1 MDLVDATAQALRR
14 HLPFSGMEAGAVRRL
29 AAQLRLAYVPRE
41 GEVLAEG
48 ADVDRL
54 WIVKQGVVRGEPA
67 PELRGE
73 KLVGVTHGA
82 GEMFPIG
89 AAVGRRPSAYRYV
102 AASDLFA
109 WELPLAAFHE
119 AVAASPELQQFCTG
133 HLAALL
139 DNARRAMRG
148 RAAETLSDEGRM
160 LQPLQRFARADVVH
174 CPPATPIGEVLR
186 RMSDLRVGSMIV
198 TDEAGRP
205 AGIFTLPDV
214 LSRVALRAPDLSGP
228 ISSVMTPSPIVLPL
242 EAPLHAAALAMA
254 RHRIRHVILVDGAG
268 KLAGVVSER
277 DLFSL
282 QRVGLRRTADRV
294 REARHREELAEAAG
308 DVRTL
313 AGVLLAQSAGAEQVM
328 QIIGALN
335 DAIVERATEV
345 AASRAGLAGAWC
357 WIALGSE
364 GRGEQTLA
372 TDQDNALILA
382 DPADK
387 PAALAF
393 ANEVNETLAACGFPL
408 CPGDIMARNPKW
420 CLTLEEWLAAFQG
433 WIRHPHP
440 EALLQ
445 AAIFFDLRPLA
456 GDAELGLRLVRGLH
470 ERIAGQ
476 DAFLRAMA
484 ANAAQVKVPLGL
496 LGDFDTEATASGRQA
511 VDLKKFGVRPFVDA
525 ARLWSL
531 AHGIAHTSTAERL
544 RGAVRAGVLP
554 EDEGHAAVEG
564 FFFVQALRLRHQQ
577 FDRPPPGE
585 GNFVEPEA
593 LNALDRRVLKEVFR
607 VSAKLAARLRLDYA
621 L

>member
-1 MDLVDATAQALRR
+1 MNLVESTAEALRR
-14 HLPFSGMEAGAVRRL
+14 HLPFSAMAAETVRRL
-29 AAQLRLAYVPRE
+29 ASRLQLAYVAK
-41 GEVLAEG
+41 GAEVLAEG
-48 ADVDRL
+48 AEVDRL
-54 WIVKQGVVRGEPA
+54 RIIKQGVVRGEPA

-73 KLVGVTHGA
+73 KLVGVTHGP

-102 AASDLFA
+102 AVSDVFA
-109 WELPLAAFHE
+109 WELPLEAFQE
-119 AVAASPELQQFCTG
+119 AFAASPELQQFCTG

-139 DNARRAMRG
+139 DTARRAMRG
-148 RAAETLSDEGRM
+148 RAAESLSDEGRM
-160 LQPLQRFARADVVH
+160 LQPLQRFARPGVVH
-174 CPPATPIGEVLR
+174 CAPDTPLRTVLETMATQRI
-186 RMSDLRVGSMIV
+186 GSMVV
-198 TDEAGRP
+198 TEGGRP
-205 AGIFTLPDV
+205 VGIFTLPDV
-214 LSRVALRAPDLSGP
+214 LTRVTLPGADLEAPVSR
-228 ISSVMTPSPIVLPL
+228 VMTPSPVMLPL
-242 EAPLHAAALAMA
+242 EAPLHEAALAMA
-254 RHRIRHVILVDGAG
+254 KHRIRHVILVDGAG
-268 KLAGVVSER
+268 TLAGVVSER

-294 REARHREELAEAAG
+294 REARNREELAEAAA

-328 QIIGALN
+328 QLVGALN
-335 DAIVERATEV
+335 DALVERATEL
-345 AASRAGLAGAWC
+345 AASRTALAGPWC

-372 TDQDNALILA
+372 TDQDNALILGEG
-382 DPADK
+382 ADK

-420 CLTLEEWLAAFQG
+420 CLTAEEWDAAFLG

-456 GDAELGLRLVRGLH
+456 GDTDLGLQLTRRLHRH
-470 ERIAGQ
+470 IAGQ

-484 ANAAQVKVPLGL
+484 ANAAQVKPPLGL
-496 LGDFDTEATASGRQA
+496 LGDFDTEATPSGRRA

-525 ARLWSL
+525 ARLWAL
-531 AHGIAHTSTAERL
+531 ARGIAQTSTAERL
-544 RGAVRAGVLP
+544 RAAVRAGVLP
-554 EDEGHAAVEG
+554 QDEGEAAVEG

-585 GNFVEPEA
+585 GNLVDPDA

-607 VSAKLAARLRLDYA
+607 VGAKLAARLRLDYA